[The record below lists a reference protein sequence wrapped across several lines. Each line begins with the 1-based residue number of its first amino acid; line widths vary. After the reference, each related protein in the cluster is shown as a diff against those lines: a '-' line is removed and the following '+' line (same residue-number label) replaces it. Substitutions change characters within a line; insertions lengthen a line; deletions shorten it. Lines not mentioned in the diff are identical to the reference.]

1 MRFPFLPPIIM
12 APADST
18 RGTQPSAVAEVVS
31 FRINQGIDDADFI
44 SMARATEGLVRAQ
57 SGFLARYLIRADSG
71 VWTDFVIWENAAR
84 ARAAAT
90 AVMQA
95 AEFVPFM
102 AAIDVSSIEMSHQP
116 VCWSMGG

>member
-12 APADST
+12 IPADSA
-18 RGTQPSAVAEVVS
+18 RGTPPTAIAEVVS
-31 FRINQGIDDADFI
+31 FRINQGIDDTEFNSA
-44 SMARATEGLVRAQ
+44 ARATEGLVRAQ
-57 SGFLARYLIRADSG
+57 SGFLARYLVLADSG
-71 VWTDFVIWENAAR
+71 VWTDFVVWENAAR

-95 AEFVPFM
+95 AAFAPFM